1 MSQCECHNAGTNKAI
16 AKKILYL
23 ALFLNLAMFIIGL
36 IAGLLGQSTGLLAD
50 ALDMLADASAYAI
63 AILAI
68 KRDITFKKNAARL
81 SGILLLLLGFWI
93 LSDIVEKILYGSS
106 PNSATMLIVA
116 SLSLLVNVTVL
127 TMLKPFKNDEVHL
140 RATWI
145 FTRADII
152 VNIGV
157 LISAGLVSLFRS
169 RYPDLMIGFAVSLFV
184 IKEATAII
192 KSSFHEK

>member
-1 MSQCECHNAGTNKAI
+1 MSQCECHNAGTNKTI

-127 TMLKPFKNDEVHL
+127 TMLKQFKNDEVHL

-184 IKEATAII
+184 IKEAAAII